1 MQARTV
7 DITIT
12 SLKKQ
17 DITLIARHGM
27 ENIKVSAGVLAE
39 SFQPGKAN
47 IDLHLP
53 ENEPVEINVEIGDH
67 DPTEWCTQVG

>member
-17 DITLIARHGM
+17 DITLIARHGT
-27 ENIKVSAGVLAE
+27 EKIKVSAGVLAE
-39 SFQPGKAN
+39 SFQPGKVN
-47 IDLHLP
+47 IDQHIP
-53 ENEPVEINVEIGDH
+53 EYIPVEINVEIGDN
-67 DPTEWCTQVG
+67 DPSEWYT

>member
-53 ENEPVEINVEIGDH
+53 EN
-67 DPTEWCTQVG
+67 